1 VLVYLAAYAVT
12 VVGAF
17 SVVAVLERKEASP
30 DREAADAW
38 DISRFAGLASR
49 RPWLAFAMAIFML
62 SLAGVP
68 PTAGFVAKLSVFQAA
83 AAANAWGLA
92 VLGVLTSVL
101 GAYYYLRVV
110 VAMYMRPGE
119 AEAPAATPATVAVAI
134 VIAAVVVVVLGV
146 TPEPLTAW
154 ARAAVLR
161 M

>member
-1 VLVYLAAYAVT
+1 
-12 VVGAF
+12 
-17 SVVAVLERKEASP
+17 
-30 DREAADAW
+30 
-38 DISRFAGLASR
+38 
-49 RPWLAFAMAIFML
+49 MAIFML

-92 VLGVLTSVL
+92 ILGVLTSVL

-119 AEAPAATPATVAVAI
+119 GEAPAATPATVAVAI